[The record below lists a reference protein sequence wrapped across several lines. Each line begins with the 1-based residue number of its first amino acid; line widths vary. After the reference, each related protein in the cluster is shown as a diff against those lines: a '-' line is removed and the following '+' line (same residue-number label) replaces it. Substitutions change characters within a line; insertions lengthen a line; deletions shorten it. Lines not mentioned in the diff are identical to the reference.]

1 MTRRERLAFARVV
14 ELAVAP
20 RPPLPPVART
30 DAVEAFERLLQASPA
45 PNRAALRTAV
55 LATARAPRLLRRLEP
70 LRATAA
76 MAYYGDPHV
85 QRVLGYDP

>member
-20 RPPLPPVART
+20 RPPLPAVAHT
-30 DAVEAFERLLQASPA
+30 DAVAAFERLLAASPA
-45 PNRAALRTAV
+45 PNRAALRLAMLAV
-55 LATARAPRLLRRLEP
+55 ARAPRLLRHLDP
-70 LRATAA
+70 VRATAA
-76 MAYYGDPHV
+76 MAYYGDPTV